1 MATEAYQ
8 AQNNGELSINPL
20 ETQLIAI
27 KKISPDAKWSYG
39 ESYVRKF
46 LIYVTLKKKD
56 YSINC

>member
-46 LIYVTLKKKD
+46 LIYVTFKKK
-56 YSINC
+56 ITQ